1 MNKRKGFFQFIF
13 AYHIVLIIPMLIL
26 SINILR
32 MIEKQQTQRVSEEVL
47 VVMNRS
53 KDIWNQQM
61 SIVKSFC
68 HKCKFDKKYHER
80 YSHSSLT
87 NIEIFDDIKAQ
98 ENAAL
103 LLNNIYIYDLKS
115 NDIYSSSG
123 YIYQD
128 FFFKKICPLSS
139 DSIKFINEFLN
150 NDEEKICIDKIVNV
164 KNNKKELVIITG
176 FKTWGLTDTGGK
188 MIIYTISDKNLELMF
203 GSNSEGITHALIYKD
218 KLLYQYPQN
227 SNEMSFYD
235 ISLNRLNTKNASIYK
250 EVLDS
255 NLMNIYIV
263 SKKYAMK
270 GMAIYLNFFF
280 LWLFSS
286 MVVGIVLAF
295 YFSHKRFNMF
305 QKLYL
310 NNENLSSDH
319 RKLKQKQCIY
329 KLLTSDIEIGNAL
342 LEECLENNINI
353 SRKNKCFVICSE
365 NNKNL
370 NISDMLSLDNNLNE
384 IYAFTVINDKSVYL
398 IMSDM
403 KENRFKS
410 ELSKLIISKKALVIG
425 DVFED
430 ISKIRYFYNMV
441 LKSFSSSNQG
451 DIEYPEKLLISL
463 REAVTDEDLMRE
475 YLVLEEIYQV
485 LSIFNEKYF
494 MILLWDI
501 VRILN
506 LDIEDFSTKVLK
518 NEESPELLLKKCLE
532 DELKKLSSKKQ
543 LNAEKRE
550 QYQKK
555 DIVEITNYIS
565 KHVLDNNFSVKSMAT
580 EFDVSVSN
588 LSHFFKKNTGVTISN
603 YITSIKLERAKYILL
618 NSDKT
623 IEDIAKSLGYS
634 NATVFIEM
642 FKKNTGESPG
652 NYRKTQIK
660 S

>member
-1 MNKRKGFFQFIF
+1 
-13 AYHIVLIIPMLIL
+13 
-26 SINILR
+26 
-32 MIEKQQTQRVSEEVL
+32 
-47 VVMNRS
+47 
-53 KDIWNQQM
+53 
-61 SIVKSFC
+61 
-68 HKCKFDKKYHER
+68 
-80 YSHSSLT
+80 
-87 NIEIFDDIKAQ
+87 
-98 ENAAL
+98 
-103 LLNNIYIYDLKS
+103 
-115 NDIYSSSG
+115 
-123 YIYQD
+123 
-128 FFFKKICPLSS
+128 
-139 DSIKFINEFLN
+139 
-150 NDEEKICIDKIVNV
+150 
-164 KNNKKELVIITG
+164 
-176 FKTWGLTDTGGK
+176 
-188 MIIYTISDKNLELMF
+188 
-203 GSNSEGITHALIYKD
+203 
-218 KLLYQYPQN
+218 
-227 SNEMSFYD
+227 
-235 ISLNRLNTKNASIYK
+235 
-250 EVLDS
+250 
-255 NLMNIYIV
+255 
-263 SKKYAMK
+263 
-270 GMAIYLNFFF
+270 
-280 LWLFSS
+280 
-286 MVVGIVLAF
+286 
-295 YFSHKRFNMF
+295 
-305 QKLYL
+305 
-310 NNENLSSDH
+310 
-319 RKLKQKQCIY
+319 
-329 KLLTSDIEIGNAL
+329 
-342 LEECLENNINI
+342 
-353 SRKNKCFVICSE
+353 
-365 NNKNL
+365 
-370 NISDMLSLDNNLNE
+370 
-384 IYAFTVINDKSVYL
+384 
-398 IMSDM
+398 
-403 KENRFKS
+403 
-410 ELSKLIISKKALVIG
+410 
-425 DVFED
+425 
-430 ISKIRYFYNMV
+430 MV